1 MDHAASEQDAVDVA
15 AQGRGHG
22 ADLLA
27 DLIDHG
33 VPGATGRL
41 VAGLGALA
49 HLEGVGGAQQVDEAA
64 GLHAEATRLGNAV
77 AGLKVVQDLG
87 HGQGARTRG
96 GHRALAAH
104 DVGAVDHLA
113 VVVGADGDAAADVAD
128 HKAAVLVG
136 AAHRGRVAD
145 GRLLE
150 VERVKVHVAVHAAH
164 AGHARLVA
172 QLVGVGRV
180 HHKGRAAA
188 PRRKG
193 VRDLRPQ
200 LGRVLHAVGAALGVV
215 EKDVIHLVGA
225 SRERQQAA
233 AAPHEGV
240 HAGKVHAVLRER
252 GLDEAQAVRQLV

>member
-1 MDHAASEQDAVDVA
+1 M
-15 AQGRGHG
+15 
-22 ADLLA
+22 
-27 DLIDHG
+27 
-33 VPGATGRL
+33 
-41 VAGLGALA
+41 
-49 HLEGVGGAQQVDEAA
+49 
-64 GLHAEATRLGNAV
+64 
-77 AGLKVVQDLG
+77 
-87 HGQGARTRG
+87 
-96 GHRALAAH
+96 
-104 DVGAVDHLA
+104 
-113 VVVGADGDAAADVAD
+113 
-128 HKAAVLVG
+128 
-136 AAHRGRVAD
+136 
-145 GRLLE
+145 
-150 VERVKVHVAVHAAH
+150 KVHVAVHAAH

-180 HHKGRAAA
+180 HHKGRATA

-215 EKDVIHLVGA
+215 EKDVVHLVGA